1 MEYLKFETHCHT
13 GDVSAC
19 GRVPA
24 AEMVALYKAAGYS
37 GLCITD
43 HINPFTFGPELDTWE
58 KKSRY
63 FLQGYR
69 NAKAAAGDDFDVLL
83 GGEFHFHENN
93 NDYLVYGMT
102 EELVEKELDNDI
114 LDWGIKRFSD
124 FCRANGLLLI
134 QAHPFRNSMQINSP
148 GTVDGIEVLNCHPRH
163 DSRNFIAELWANR
176 FGLLKT
182 SGSDAHQPDDVGTG
196 GIYVPQ
202 RLRTLDDLVREIR
215 SGAKLIRPAGAV

>member
-83 GGEFHFHENN
+83 GGEFHFPENN

-102 EELVEKELDNDI
+102 EEQRIAKLRYCAEDMTEAEKDQLVNWI
-114 LDWGIKRFSD
+114 L
-124 FCRANGLLLI
+124 
-134 QAHPFRNSMQINSP
+134 
-148 GTVDGIEVLNCHPRH
+148 
-163 DSRNFIAELWANR
+163 
-176 FGLLKT
+176 
-182 SGSDAHQPDDVGTG
+182 
-196 GIYVPQ
+196 
-202 RLRTLDDLVREIR
+202 TLDELK
-215 SGAKLIRPAGAV
+215 AL

>member
-13 GDVSAC
+13 AEVSAC

-24 AEMVALYKAAGYS
+24 AEMAALYKAAGYS

-43 HINPFTFGPELDTWE
+43 HINPWTFPETLTSWE
-58 KKSRY
+58 EKSRY

-69 NAKAAAGDDFDVLL
+69 NAKAAAGEDFDVLL
-83 GGEFHFHENN
+83 GGEFHFYENN
-93 NDYLVYGMT
+93 NDYLVYGLT
-102 EELVEKELDNDI
+102 EEFVEKELDNDI
-114 LDWGIKRFSD
+114 LDWGIQRFSD

-134 QAHPFRNSMQINSP
+134 QAHPFRSAMQINP
-148 GTVDGIEVLNCHPRH
+148 PDRIDGIEVLNCHPRH

-182 SGSDAHQPDDVGTG
+182 SGSDAHQPEDIGTG
-196 GIYVPQ
+196 GIYVKQ
-202 RLRTLDDLVREIR
+202 RLSTIDMLVNEIR
-215 SGAKLIRPAGAV
+215 GGAKLIRPAGAV